1 MALSKV
7 RVQLLNEKTGEVI
20 EEVDVLTSPDS
31 VLFAD
36 GKTLTQVLE
45 EIETTPGE
53 KGDKGTSLR
62 TRGAWAPSTAY
73 VANQQYIDIVSKDGT
88 AYACKASHTSTS
100 TWDASKWMVLVER
113 GPAGA
118 PGATTADGVSYG
130 NKSVKEVLDDLLYT
144 AIQLTAFT
152 NNVNTVEMGT
162 TVNTVRLDWNYNKTP
177 KTLTLD
183 NAQVDVSTKTKTI
196 EGAGI
201 KTNKTYDNESALFYA
216 DPPYYNAEK
225 YYPDRFNGEDHQRLY
240 DCLDKI
246 KGRFILSY
254 NDCPEIRN
262 LYQKFNIEYVERQ
275 NNLVRDKGRRYGEL
289 IIKNF

>member
-88 AYACKASHTSTS
+88 AYACKASHIHEHMGC
-100 TWDASKWMVLVER
+100 KQM
-113 GPAGA
+113 
-118 PGATTADGVSYG
+118 DGTG
-130 NKSVKEVLDDLLYT
+130 
-144 AIQLTAFT
+144 
-152 NNVNTVEMGT
+152 
-162 TVNTVRLDWNYNKTP
+162 
-177 KTLTLD
+177 
-183 NAQVDVSTKTKTI
+183 
-196 EGAGI
+196 
-201 KTNKTYDNESALFYA
+201 
-216 DPPYYNAEK
+216 
-225 YYPDRFNGEDHQRLY
+225 
-240 DCLDKI
+240 
-246 KGRFILSY
+246 
-254 NDCPEIRN
+254 
-262 LYQKFNIEYVERQ
+262 
-275 NNLVRDKGRRYGEL
+275 
-289 IIKNF
+289 